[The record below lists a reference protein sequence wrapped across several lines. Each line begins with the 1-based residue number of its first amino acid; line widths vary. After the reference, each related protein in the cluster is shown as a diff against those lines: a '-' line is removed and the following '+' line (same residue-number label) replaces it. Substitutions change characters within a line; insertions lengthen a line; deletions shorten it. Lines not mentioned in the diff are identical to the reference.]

1 MERTVENITVFL
13 EAAGL
18 EELAALGIIN
28 GEKRIL
34 TGASA
39 APLAALMARKG
50 VSRLESG
57 DYWSFDLEGRFTNHY
72 GGHYAPALRSSVS
85 SMGEVFRGAN
95 RHINP
100 FYAVKPGWNKD
111 VNSIMPGPSDILDA
125 PDLQHASA
133 TPARAKRATDL
144 EGAGEMNGMIN
155 SLPLNRKE
163 RYWTSCVFPNI
174 VCGDRF
180 RRLAT
185 FLKLAGVPDKFIKS
199 EYSNSEICFYT
210 EYSLKESALDWRE
223 VWQIRRD
230 TPDIVILLRAN
241 DGEKFLVVVEA
252 KMYDFVNPSDLAG
265 QMRRQTPVIKTIMER
280 NAMPPENYAHLGLV
294 LARAG
299 SFEARFLDGFNGP
312 CGEGCDPAR
321 VRLIGWKDVIGAYRE
336 LDGDYFYEMLKVACA
351 NPQLTAT
358 AEAYSRRKPAGGRR

>member
-1 MERTVENITVFL
+1 MEGTVENITVFL

-18 EELAALGIIN
+18 DELSALGIIN

-39 APLAALMARKG
+39 APLAALMSRNG
-50 VSRLESG
+50 VSRLEFG
-57 DYWSFDLEGRFTNHY
+57 EDWSFDLDGRFTNRY
-72 GGHYAPALRSSVS
+72 GGHDAPALRSSVL
-85 SMGEVFRGAN
+85 SMGEVFRGSN

-100 FYAVKPGWNKD
+100 FYNGKPGWKKSAD
-111 VNSIMPGPSDILDA
+111 PGA
-125 PDLQHASA
+125 
-133 TPARAKRATDL
+133 PARAKRATDL
-144 EGAGEMNGMIN
+144 EGAGGMNDMIN

-180 RRLAT
+180 RRLAS
-185 FLKLAGVPDKFIKS
+185 FLKLAGVPNKFIKS

-230 TPDIVILLRAN
+230 TPDIVILLRAGG
-241 DGEKFLVVVEA
+241 GEKFLVVVEA

-265 QMRRQTPVIKTIMER
+265 QMRRQMPVISTIMDR

-294 LARAG
+294 LACAG
-299 SFEARFLDGFNGP
+299 EFEARFLDGFKGA

-336 LDGDYFYEMLKVACA
+336 LDGDYFYEMLKIACA